1 MTANKTAREN
11 LLLNTCL
18 PKPRAPAEMVQEGE
32 GDRHMEA
39 SRENEEMKRT
49 PLAGRGSEAGRSG
62 GGIGVPALR
71 GGSRVSDRMAGKW
84 ASRSSDLPTLT
95 KTPGD
100 HLAETARLQTSRAQE
115 ALNSGHLSS
124 AQRASL
130 TFECQYSNPK
140 PDVTWGHQNRN
151 PNNNDFGTLSN
162 SMRQKPGDLC
172 DLI

>member
-1 MTANKTAREN
+1 MRE
-11 LLLNTCL
+11 TDTWRQAG
-18 PKPRAPAEMVQEGE
+18 K
-32 GDRHMEA
+32 
-39 SRENEEMKRT
+39 MKRT

-62 GGIGVPALR
+62 GGIGVPALQ

-100 HLAETARLQTSRAQE
+100 HLTETARLQTSRAQE

-124 AQRASL
+124 AQWASL
-130 TFECQYSNPK
+130 MFECQYSNPK

-151 PNNNDFGTLSN
+151 PNNNDVGTLSN